1 MFNKRFLASVDS
13 KANHKY
19 CSPKILENVMA
30 EFKILD
36 TDESGGISYEEYKA
50 SHLAQDYSDDEA
62 RQIFKQLD
70 LNNNGVIELN
80 EFRDYRLAT
89 IHKSHDGFPKDTVGS
104 DIVG

>member
-1 MFNKRFLASVDS
+1 
-13 KANHKY
+13 
-19 CSPKILENVMA
+19 MA

-80 EFRDYRLAT
+80 EFRDYRLST